1 MKVAI
6 QSQRLVSWKQL
17 YIKKH
22 QQLTGKMGGKDRIIT
37 GGWGTEHTI
46 DLEKFQKIIISVL
59 AWLMAFVV
67 LIATA
72 SLIYG
77 IAQGIATPPYGI
89 FEIDELLSLFGG
101 VFLVLIGVE
110 LLETFKAFKA
120 DKSIN
125 VLMVFMVAMIAM
137 ARKVIIMEMN
147 GQSDDMTLIGLSAII
162 LSLSLGYYLIKK
174 SSAGEK

>member
-1 MKVAI
+1 M
-6 QSQRLVSWKQL
+6 
-17 YIKKH
+17 
-22 QQLTGKMGGKDRIIT
+22 T
-37 GGWGTEHTI
+37 
-46 DLEKFQKIIISVL
+46 
-59 AWLMAFVV
+59 WLMAFVV
-67 LIATA
+67 LIATGN
-72 SLIYG
+72 LVYG
-77 IAQGIATPPYGI
+77 IFLGLATPPFGV
-89 FEIDELLSLFGG
+89 FDIDELLGLFGG

-147 GQSDDMTLIGLSAII
+147 GHVDDLALIGLSAII
-162 LSLSLGYYLIKK
+162 LSLSVGYYLIKK

>member
-1 MKVAI
+1 M
-6 QSQRLVSWKQL
+6 
-17 YIKKH
+17 
-22 QQLTGKMGGKDRIIT
+22 T
-37 GGWGTEHTI
+37 
-46 DLEKFQKIIISVL
+46 
-59 AWLMAFVV
+59 WLMAFVV
-67 LIATA
+67 LIATGN
-72 SLIYG
+72 LVYG
-77 IAQGIATPPYGI
+77 IFLGLATPPFGV
-89 FEIDELLSLFGG
+89 FDIDELLGLFGG

-147 GQSDDMTLIGLSAII
+147 GHADDLALIGLSAII
-162 LSLSLGYYLIKK
+162 LSLSVGYYLIKK

>member
-1 MKVAI
+1 M
-6 QSQRLVSWKQL
+6 
-17 YIKKH
+17 
-22 QQLTGKMGGKDRIIT
+22 IIT
-37 GGWGTEHTI
+37 ILT
-46 DLEKFQKIIISVL
+46 
-59 AWLMAFVV
+59 WLMAFVV
-67 LIATA
+67 LIATVN
-72 SLIYG
+72 LIYNIFWG
-77 IAQGIATPPYGI
+77 LATPPYGI

-147 GQSDDMTLIGLSAII
+147 GRSDELELIGLSAII
-162 LSLSLGYYLIKK
+162 LSLSVGYYLIKK